1 MVDSTPSELNTKR
14 FLLFWLPVLV
24 WAGLIFW
31 LSSLRVTPEPEAV
44 RGFPGWSQEAHFT
57 LYLVL
62 GALLCRAIS
71 TLQTTSRI
79 RMLLPMVAGA
89 LYAISD
95 EVHQH
100 FVPGR
105 QADIMDL
112 IVDCAGLA
120 AGILLAFFSLAVHP
134 GRKGR

>member
-1 MVDSTPSELNTKR
+1 MVDSTPPELKSKR

-31 LSSLRVTPEPEAV
+31 LSSLSVTPEPEAV

-62 GALLCRAIS
+62 GALLCRAIAIPS
-71 TLQTTSRI
+71 PAMGISV
-79 RMLLPMVAGA
+79 PMVIGG

-95 EVHQH
+95 EFHQY

-105 QADIMDL
+105 QADILDL
-112 IVDCAGLA
+112 AVDCAGLV
-120 AGILLAFFSLAVHP
+120 AGILLVFCYISVRP
-134 GRKGR
+134 DRKGR